1 MGFPT
6 IYGLKGTFGI
16 DSNYTTDEGMNKPK
30 KSSGAR
36 PMGSSLSSPEEQI
49 LTAPRPVRRSSFT
62 TVQTVL
68 HTLGALLTIEGAL
81 LLLPLVFVLVFGE
94 KGTSRAFLLSSA
106 ACFAG
111 GLLFRLI
118 FKRGQIFYR
127 QSLLICGSAWIVL
140 SLFACLPF
148 FFTTDK
154 SFLDCYFETVSGFTT
169 TGITIYTDIAALAR
183 SLLFWRSLIQW
194 LGGLG
199 ILTLFLAVTFRSNG
213 AYYQLFSAE
222 SHKIDSSRP
231 TPSVFRT
238 VVILW
243 SLYGAFTFAEFL
255 ILTGLGMKVFDSLC
269 HSLTTLSTGG
279 FSPYD
284 ESIDYFRQAGYAHY
298 RAIEYT
304 ITFFMLLGGI
314 NFLLHFKLL
323 TGSFREVFRDTELRF
338 FLLLILA
345 ATGLILLDHGLSVS
359 RSAPGEEDM
368 RHTVFTVVSVI
379 TTTGFGTV
387 DINDAFFPAMA
398 RQILLLFM
406 LFGGCVG
413 STAGGI
419 KTLRIYVLYRLF
431 VLQIKRLVVPRRA
444 VSELVIDGRIF
455 PVREIKRITGL
466 FIGWV
471 VLIALGGFL
480 TALLTNLDS
489 WQAFSGM
496 FSAVGNIGPCY
507 FSVQQ
512 MSELPAA
519 VKLAY
524 IFGMLAGRLEI
535 LPILLL
541 ASRRAWRS

>member
-16 DSNYTTDEGMNKPK
+16 DSNYSTDEVMNKPK
-30 KSSGAR
+30 KPAGGI
-36 PMGSSLSSPEEQI
+36 PVGFPLGSPGERI
-49 LTAPRPVRRSSFT
+49 LAAPRPVRRSAFS

-68 HTLGALLTIEGAL
+68 HTLGALLTIQGAL
-81 LLLPLVFVLVFGE
+81 LLLPLVFVPIFGE
-94 KGTSRAFLLSSA
+94 KGTFRVFLLSSA
-106 ACFAG
+106 ACFGA
-111 GLLFRLI
+111 GLLFRLA
-118 FKRGQIFYR
+118 FRRGQIYYR

-148 FFTTDK
+148 LFTTGK
-154 SFLDCYFETVSGFTT
+154 SFIDCYFETVSGFTT
-169 TGITIYTDIAALAR
+169 TGITIYTDIPALPR

-243 SLYGAFTFAEFL
+243 SLYGAFTLAEFL
-255 ILTGLGMKVFDSLC
+255 VLIGLGMEVFDSLC

-284 ESIDYFRQAGYAHY
+284 ESIDYFRQAGYPHY
-298 RAIEYT
+298 RAMEYT

-338 FLLLILA
+338 FLLLILT
-345 ATGLILLDHGLSVS
+345 ATGLILLDHGLSVA
-359 RSAPGEEDM
+359 RSAPGEEEI
-368 RHTVFTVVSVI
+368 RHAVFTVVSVI

-387 DINDAFFPAMA
+387 DINDAFFPALA
-398 RQILLLFM
+398 RQILLVFM

-466 FIGWV
+466 FIGWL

-480 TALLTNLDS
+480 TALLTDLDS

-507 FSVQQ
+507 FSVRE
-512 MSELPAA
+512 MSELPAL
-519 VKLAY
+519 VKLTY
-524 IFGMLAGRLEI
+524 VFGMLAGRLEI
-535 LPILLL
+535 LPVLLL
-541 ASRRAWRS
+541 ASRRAWRN

>member
-1 MGFPT
+1 
-6 IYGLKGTFGI
+6 
-16 DSNYTTDEGMNKPK
+16 MNKPK
-30 KSSGAR
+30 KTAASGPSGFSSGDTVER
-36 PMGSSLSSPEEQI
+36 PVITP
-49 LTAPRPVRRSSFT
+49 PRPVRRSPFST
-62 TVQTVL
+62 LQTVL
-68 HTLGALLTIEGAL
+68 HTLGDLLVIEGGL
-81 LLLPLVFVLVFGE
+81 LLIPLILVPIFGE
-94 KGTSRAFLLSSA
+94 KGTARVFLLSSA
-106 ACFAG
+106 ACFAS
-111 GLLFRLI
+111 GLLLRRVFA
-118 FKRGQIFYR
+118 RGRIYYR

-140 SLFACLPF
+140 SIFACLPF
-148 FFTTDK
+148 LFTTDK
-154 SFLDCYFETVSGFTT
+154 PFLDCYFETVSGFTT
-169 TGITIYTDIAALAR
+169 TGITIYTDIPAMAR
-183 SLLFWRSLIQW
+183 SVLFWRSLIQW

-213 AYYQLFSAE
+213 AYYQLFAAE

-243 SLYGAFTFAEFL
+243 SLYGAFTLAEFL
-255 ILTGLGMKVFDSLC
+255 VLTGLGMEVFDALC

-304 ITFFMLLGGI
+304 VAFFMLLGGI

-323 TGSFREVFRDTELRF
+323 SGNFREVFRDTELRF
-338 FLLLILA
+338 FLFLILA
-345 ATGLILLDHGLSVS
+345 ATGLILLDHSLSTP
-359 RSAPGEEDM
+359 RSVPREADF

-398 RQILLLFM
+398 RQILLAFM

-431 VLQIKRLVVPRRA
+431 VLQIRRLVVPRRA
-444 VSELVIDGRIF
+444 ISELVIDGRIF

-466 FIGWV
+466 FVGWI

-507 FSVQQ
+507 FSVRQ

-519 VKLAY
+519 VKLVY